1 MLFGIRGKADTL
13 TRQSVPYVYR
23 IKPAD
28 ELQLRNVQDPNAFSN
43 QGTATA
49 QAAGIQ
55 TFKVEEDGMVGLP
68 VVGRIR
74 LAGLTSYEAEKKI
87 ERLFRDSSLNNPIFE
102 LKILNLKVTMLGEV
116 RSQGNYPLT
125 KDGTTLVDV
134 IGQAGGLTANA
145 DEKRVTIIRRNDQHV
160 LSVDLSALKTVYDP
174 SIVLQDGDI
183 ITVAQNKRAVR
194 DENIQNISTVV
205 QPTLLLMNTAL
216 IILSLFRL

>member
-1 MLFGIRGKADTL
+1 VLFGVRTKADTL
-13 TRQSVPYVYR
+13 TRQSTPYVYR
-23 IKPAD
+23 IKPED

-43 QGTATA
+43 QGAAAA
-49 QAAGIQ
+49 QSAAIQ

-87 ERLFRDSSLNNPIFE
+87 ERLFRDSSLKNPIFE

-116 RSQGNYPLT
+116 HSQGNYPLI
-125 KDGTTLVDV
+125 KEGTTLVDV